1 MYLIHNEN
9 DVIGVTS
16 LRRNEYYFFIAGL
29 FVGFVVG
36 LADCDLYR
44 GETGNR

>member
-1 MYLIHNEN
+1 MDI
-9 DVIGVTS
+9 
-16 LRRNEYYFFIAGL
+16 YFFIAGL

-44 GETGNR
+44 GDTGNR